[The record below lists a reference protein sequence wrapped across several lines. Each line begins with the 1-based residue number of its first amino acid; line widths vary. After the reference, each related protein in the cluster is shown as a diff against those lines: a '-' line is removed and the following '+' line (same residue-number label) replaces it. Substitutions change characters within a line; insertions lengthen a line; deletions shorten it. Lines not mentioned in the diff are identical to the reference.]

1 MCAMTS
7 ADKQA
12 DGLPMPVR
20 HPRIVTLF
28 LASAISPLAI
38 NIFIPSMPGMAQE
51 FGTPY
56 PTIQLGLSLY
66 LLAVGVLQLFLG
78 PLSDYFG
85 RRPVL
90 LAGMVL
96 FLAGTMVCISAS
108 TVEMFLLGRVIQS
121 ASASGMVV
129 SRAVVRDL
137 HGREKAASM
146 IGYVTMGMA
155 IAPMIGPAL
164 GGILNDQFGWRSS
177 FLLLGA
183 VGLISLLATIVDLPE
198 TNRDRG
204 RPVRQQLFAYAVLL
218 RTGAFWSFSMT
229 TACNAGVF
237 FGFLGGGPVIA
248 SSFLGLSATQYGS
261 WFALCALG
269 YVIGNFLS
277 GRFSERIGIA
287 NMITVGSVVT
297 LLGAILPAILFSLTE
312 FGALALFGPMM
323 VVGVGNGLVLPNATA
338 GAVSVRPDAAGA
350 AAGLM
355 GSFQIS
361 IGAISSV
368 IGGILVAD
376 GSKVM
381 IFGTFITIVALVG
394 MFVATIA
401 ASHARQQAVEIS

>member
-1 MCAMTS
+1 MTS

-12 DGLPMPVR
+12 DDFPMPVR
-20 HPRIVTLF
+20 HPHIVTLF

-38 NIFIPSMPGMAQE
+38 NIFIPSMPGMAEE

-90 LAGMVL
+90 IAGMML
-96 FLAGTMVCISAS
+96 FLAGTAVCISAT

-183 VGLISLLATIVDLPE
+183 VGLISLLTTLFDLPE
-198 TNRDRG
+198 TNKDRG
-204 RPVRQQLFAYAVLL
+204 RPVRQQLMAYGVLL
-218 RTGAFWSFSMT
+218 RTRAFWSFSIT

-287 NMITVGSVVT
+287 GMIRAGSVVT
-297 LLGAILPAILFSLTE
+297 LLGAILPAILFSLTDL
-312 FGALALFGPMM
+312 GALALFGPMM
-323 VVGVGNGLVLPNATA
+323 VVGIGNGLVLPNATA

-361 IGAISSV
+361 IGALTSV

-376 GSKVM
+376 GSKIM
-381 IFGTFITIVALVG
+381 IFGAFITIVAFAGLI
-394 MFVATIA
+394 VAAIA
-401 ASHARQQAVEIS
+401 ASHARQQALEIS

>member
-1 MCAMTS
+1 MTS
-7 ADKQA
+7 APNQA
-12 DGLPMPVR
+12 DGYPIPVR
-20 HPRIVTLF
+20 HPHILTLV

-38 NIFIPSMPGMAQE
+38 NIFIPSMPGMADE

-56 PTIQLGLSLY
+56 PTIQLGLSFY

-78 PLSDYFG
+78 PMSDHYG
-85 RRPVL
+85 RRGVL
-90 LAGMVL
+90 IAGLVL
-96 FLAGTMVCISAS
+96 FLAGTVVCISATS
-108 TVEMFLLGRVIQS
+108 VEVFLIGRVIQS
-121 ASASGMVV
+121 ASASGMVI

-137 HGREKAASM
+137 HAREKSASM

-164 GGILNDQFGWRSS
+164 GGVLTDQFGWRSS
-177 FLLLGA
+177 FFLLGSI
-183 VGLISLLATIVDLPE
+183 GLISLLATLIDLPE

-204 RPVRQQLFAYAVLL
+204 RPARQQLKTYGVLL
-218 RTGAFWSFSMT
+218 RTSAFWSFST
-229 TACNAGVF
+229 TAACNAGVF

-277 GRFSERIGIA
+277 GRFSERSGIA
-287 NMITVGSVVT
+287 AMIRAGSVVT
-297 LLGAILPAILFSLTE
+297 LLGAILPAFLLSLTE
-312 FGALALFGPMM
+312 LGALALFGPMM

-355 GSFQIS
+355 GSIQIG

-376 GSKVM
+376 GSKIV
-381 IFGTFITIVALVG
+381 IFGIFITIVALAG
-394 MFVATIA
+394 LLVAVTA
-401 ASHARQQAVEIS
+401 ASHARQQAIEDS